1 MVFQT
6 TTGSDHVLDEVVMRW
21 PQPEWHVVSVMAPD
35 DPIIY
40 KGWTPCVDW
49 CVEQFGARAIDGC
62 WGYVGEGVFE
72 FREEKH
78 AAWFLLRWR

>member
-6 TTGSDHVLDEVVMRW
+6 TTGPDHVLDEVVVRW
-21 PQPEWHVVSVMAPD
+21 PQPEWHVVSVPAPD

-40 KGWTPCVDW
+40 KGWKPCMDW
-49 CVEQFGARAIDGC
+49 CFEQFGSHTIDG

-78 AAWFLLRWR
+78 AAWFLLRWK

>member
-1 MVFQT
+1 MNNSWYVA
-6 TTGSDHVLDEVVMRW
+6 
-21 PQPEWHVVSVMAPD
+21 SVPAPN

-49 CVEQFGARAIDGC
+49 CVKQFGDRAIDGC

-78 AAWFLLRWR
+78 AAWFMLRWQ

>member
-1 MVFQT
+1 MVLQT
-6 TTGSDHVLDEVVMRW
+6 KARCNHVLVKVVMRNRNDGW
-21 PQPEWHVVSVMAPD
+21 YVASVAAPD

-40 KGWTPCVDW
+40 KGWSPCVDW
-49 CVEQFGARAIDGC
+49 CIEQFGARAIDGC

-78 AAWFLLRWR
+78 AAWFLLRWK

>member
-6 TTGSDHVLDEVVMRW
+6 RARSDHVLDQVVMNNGW
-21 PQPEWHVVSVMAPD
+21 YVTSVPAPD

-49 CVEQFGARAIDGC
+49 CFEQFGARAIDGC

-78 AAWFLLRWR
+78 AAWFMLRWQ

>member
-6 TTGSDHVLDEVVMRW
+6 TTGPDHVLDEVVVNPVNGW
-21 PQPEWHVVSVMAPD
+21 DVVSVMAPN

-40 KGWTPCVDW
+40 KGWKPCMDW
-49 CVEQFGARAIDGC
+49 CFEQFGSHTIDG

-78 AAWFLLRWR
+78 AAWFLLRWK

>member
-6 TTGSDHVLDEVVMRW
+6 KARSDHVPDEVVMRW
-21 PQPEWHVVSVMAPD
+21 PRPWHVVSVMAPD

-49 CVEQFGARAIDGC
+49 CVEQFGDQGIDGC

-78 AAWFLLRWR
+78 AAWFLLRWQ

>member
-6 TTGSDHVLDEVVMRW
+6 TTGPDHVLDEVVVNPVNGW
-21 PQPEWHVVSVMAPD
+21 YVVSVMAPD

-40 KGWTPCVDW
+40 KGWSPCLDW
-49 CVEQFGARAIDGC
+49 CFEQFGSHTVDG

-78 AAWFLLRWR
+78 AAWFLMRWQ